1 MAVPAQGSD
10 DPMLGL
16 CFAGHQVLLSR
27 RQRAGELAPL
37 KRRFCRWLWWIWAL
51 SWDKL
56 NQKWPKNGFKQW
68 KTTTQC
74 YLLLV
79 NNQICRFGHDLFL
92 GFPFVFVDP
101 LNLGREGSSG
111 PCFGSRYHWSSH
123 VFWTWNWEDLYNLP
137 PRSWWYTAMK
147 SYDKLVLSHNQTEPC
162 GSEQRC
168 RQCRWHLWEVF
179 GTGGRSTKDRSGL
192 AAWWMGKFLR
202 PLWVQFQW
210 CG

>member
-10 DPMLGL
+10 DPVLGL

-27 RQRAGELAPL
+27 RQRASELAPL

-56 NQKWPKNGFKQW
+56 NQKWTKNGFKQW

-74 YLLLV
+74 FLLLV
-79 NNQICRFGHDLFL
+79 NNQICRFGHDFL
-92 GFPFVFVDP
+92 GFPLFYSIHY
-101 LNLGREGSSG
+101 LGREGSSG
-111 PCFGSRYHWSSH
+111 PGVSCFLDLKLRGFIQFTPHIVMIYGHEIIWQIDR
-123 VFWTWNWEDLYNLP
+123 NWG
-137 PRSWWYTAMK
+137 
-147 SYDKLVLSHNQTEPC
+147 VLSHNQTEPC
-162 GSEQRC
+162 GSEKRC
-168 RQCRWHLWEVF
+168 RQCRWHLREVS
-179 GTGGRSTKDRSGL
+179 GTGGRSTKDGRSGL

-202 PLWVQFQW
+202 PLWVQFHW